1 MRASGLGA
9 EQRASAD
16 GVSRERG
23 NRAARLLV
31 HGAHARVGAR
41 GAPSPTCLERGASAG
56 RRRARTERDAR
67 RDRDKR
73 VLELVPGVGSGG
85 PATGRRGRHKR
96 VPGGVG
102 SGGPVLHLERRVPA
116 SRS

>member
-9 EQRASAD
+9 EQRASSAD

-41 GAPSPTCLERGASAG
+41 GARSVRDLPGAWSLG
-56 RRRARTERDAR
+56 RAAARAHRARCETR
-67 RDRDKR
+67 
-73 VLELVPGVGSGG
+73 
-85 PATGRRGRHKR
+85 
-96 VPGGVG
+96 
-102 SGGPVLHLERRVPA
+102 
-116 SRS
+116 

>member
-31 HGAHARVGAR
+31 HGGAHARVGAR
-41 GAPSPTCLERGASAG
+41 GARSVPDLPGAWSLG
-56 RRRARTERDAR
+56 RAAARAHRARCETR
-67 RDRDKR
+67 
-73 VLELVPGVGSGG
+73 
-85 PATGRRGRHKR
+85 
-96 VPGGVG
+96 
-102 SGGPVLHLERRVPA
+102 
-116 SRS
+116 

>member
-31 HGAHARVGAR
+31 HGAHA
-41 GAPSPTCLERGASAG
+41 SPTCLRIWSVEPRPGGGA
-56 RRRARTERDAR
+56 RAPSEMRDAVETR
-67 RDRDKR
+67 
-73 VLELVPGVGSGG
+73 EYS
-85 PATGRRGRHKR
+85 
-96 VPGGVG
+96 
-102 SGGPVLHLERRVPA
+102 S
-116 SRS
+116 